1 MDATVGSLISCL
13 LSSRYTDTK
22 KGLYRYHFSHIG
34 PGVSCWSFSR
44 VLLTQIIQLQVSI
57 NNKKLFYIS
66 FFFVCILSLSAYSLI
81 GQLAVGSLKKPRS
94 SGDENGFSK
103 YFPFVAMHAH
113 HCCETRFVPEWKTKI
128 APGFFFEEFC
138 SQNKCL
144 RDE

>member
-1 MDATVGSLISCL
+1 MDATVRSLISCL

-34 PGVSCWSFSR
+34 PGISCWSFSR

-57 NNKKLFYIS
+57 NNNKLSYIS
-66 FFFVCILSLSAYSLI
+66 FFFCLHPLTQCLQSDWST
-81 GQLAVGSLKKPRS
+81 VGSLKKPLS

-113 HCCETRFVPEWKTKI
+113 QLLRNKI
-128 APGFFFEEFC
+128 CPRMENKNCSRIFFEEF
-138 SQNKCL
+138 
-144 RDE
+144 